1 LDGITEIVESRD
13 EASGLSGFGSAVE
26 VIGAEILVE
35 GAVREHVVRR
45 GQDRGGYGAD
55 GFLDAT
61 AGA

>member
-1 LDGITEIVESRD
+1 MDGITEIVEPCD
-13 EASGLSGFGSAVE
+13 KASGLSGFGSAVE

-35 GAVREHVVRR
+35 GAVREHVVCR

-61 AGA
+61 ARA